1 MMNVAGCR
9 AQGEGP
15 SRVPEQSEEEDTFL
29 CEDIA
34 SASKR
39 SIAFLGSTDAL
50 GRKIVPLSSLNAA
63 RKVGIFYFLWTGEHG
78 STGAYS
84 DGHTLDISR
93 LSESELRSAS
103 DIGRHHYW
111 NEPLYGYY
119 RSDDAWVFRKHLEL
133 LTFAGVDYLV
143 FDYTNSDY
151 EAAEGRPINYYK
163 DVTDVLFPVALE
175 MIEQGW
181 DIPKFVF
188 MLNRSAE
195 HTVRCLYEDYYTV
208 KEYDRLWFRAA
219 DGIDSDENTDGKPW
233 LICGDT
239 TYLDASIKEKFH
251 IRQTQWP
258 NEKASADGEWDYE
271 YKENGF
277 PWMSWERVK
286 NGARKQYCHNGI
298 LSVSIAQHINGAFS
312 DAVFLENGYNLNY
325 GRGWSSADNGG
336 YGCNSKD
343 RVAYGTNFQEQWD
356 YAIAEAQKGNVNNVF
371 VTGWN
376 EWVAQKQPAGNGRT
390 DSYFV
395 DLYNDEF
402 SRDAEM
408 SAGPLGD
415 NYYLQLVQNIR
426 TFKGIPASS
435 AATRLAQ
442 KSIDI
447 DGDLSQWE
455 SISGFADFLGETIPR
470 EHASSN
476 ASLPAYKETSGR
488 NDIAGIRA
496 VYDAQNI
503 TFLIACAQNVT
514 EHEPGDRTW
523 MNLLLSTKDS
533 GGWNGFEY
541 VVNRQ
546 VADGVGLVE
555 KLGEDGEGKEVCG
568 QAELRRAGKYLLVQI
583 PRAAIGAEGEFT
595 LRFKVCD
602 HVTGYTDILNYY
614 VQGDSAPIGRFYYT
628 VSGQAHNA
636 IKR

>member
-1 MMNVAGCR
+1 MYFAGKSTFEGTGSYER
-9 AQGEGP
+9 A
-15 SRVPEQSEEEDTFL
+15 
-29 CEDIA
+29 
-34 SASKR
+34 
-39 SIAFLGSTDAL
+39 
-50 GRKIVPLSSLNAA
+50 AA
-63 RKVGIFYFLWTGEHG
+63 KEVGIKPIPGVE
-78 STGAYS
+78 AYVHE
-84 DGHTLDISR
+84 DNAMTKNYHLILLAKDDLGFQGISK
-93 LSESELRSAS
+93 A
-103 DIGRHHYW
+103 
-111 NEPLYGYY
+111 
-119 RSDDAWVFRKHLEL
+119 
-133 LTFAGVDYLV
+133 
-143 FDYTNSDY
+143 
-151 EAAEGRPINYYK
+151 
-163 DVTDVLFPVALE
+163 VTDS
-175 MIEQGW
+175 
-181 DIPKFVF
+181 
-188 MLNRSAE
+188 NR
-195 HTVRCLYEDYYTV
+195 R
-208 KEYDRLWFRAA
+208 
-219 DGIDSDENTDGKPW
+219 INTDGKPW

-435 AATRLAQ
+435 EQMT
-442 KSIDI
+442 
-447 DGDLSQWE
+447 
-455 SISGFADFLGETIPR
+455 
-470 EHASSN
+470 
-476 ASLPAYKETSGR
+476 
-488 NDIAGIRA
+488 
-496 VYDAQNI
+496 
-503 TFLIACAQNVT
+503 VT
-514 EHEPGDRTW
+514 
-523 MNLLLSTKDS
+523 K
-533 GGWNGFEY
+533 
-541 VVNRQ
+541 
-546 VADGVGLVE
+546 
-555 KLGEDGEGKEVCG
+555 
-568 QAELRRAGKYLLVQI
+568 
-583 PRAAIGAEGEFT
+583 
-595 LRFKVCD
+595 
-602 HVTGYTDILNYY
+602 
-614 VQGDSAPIGRFYYT
+614 SAP
-628 VSGQAHNA
+628 
-636 IKR
+636 